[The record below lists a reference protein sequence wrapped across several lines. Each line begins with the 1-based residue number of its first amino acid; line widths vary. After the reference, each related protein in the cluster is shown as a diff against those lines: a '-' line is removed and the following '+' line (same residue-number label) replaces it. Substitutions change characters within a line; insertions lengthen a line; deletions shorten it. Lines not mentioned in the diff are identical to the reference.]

1 MDVLPAMFK
10 PSSRYER
17 ASINDV
23 QNAISFICAH
33 PEIFET
39 PVEPSYA
46 LYEGMRILFEVMA
59 SALV

>member
-23 QNAISFICAH
+23 QNAIPFIRAH
-33 PEIFET
+33 PEVLET
-39 PVEPSYA
+39 PIASPYA